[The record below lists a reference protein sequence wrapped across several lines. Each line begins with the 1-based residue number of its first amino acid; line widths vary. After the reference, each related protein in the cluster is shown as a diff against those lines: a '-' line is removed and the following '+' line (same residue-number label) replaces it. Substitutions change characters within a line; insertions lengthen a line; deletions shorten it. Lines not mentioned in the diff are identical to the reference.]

1 MMDLEIIRDSILF
14 KNIDDIDFDIICAE
28 TKPSAKFFSAGEPVQ
43 LQGDKVEK
51 IGIIAEGR
59 ILSFK
64 YHYDGSSQLLRTFHQ
79 NDIIG
84 LEAVS
89 STFFT
94 SPKHAHG
101 RYGLCRRVF
110 QIFPVLFQSRDI
122 SLLQDNFASKHN

>member
-1 MMDLEIIRDSILF
+1 MLDLEVIRDSILF

-84 LEAVS
+84 LHQSQACSRPIRAVPS
-89 STFFT
+89 CFSDIPC
-94 SPKHAHG
+94 S
-101 RYGLCRRVF
+101 
-110 QIFPVLFQSRDI
+110 FPVTGYLPPAR
-122 SLLQDNFASKHN
+122 

>member
-1 MMDLEIIRDSILF
+1 MLDLEIIRDSILF

-64 YHYDGSSQLLRTFHQ
+64 YHYDGSSQLLRAFHQ

-101 RYGLCRRVF
+101 RIRAVPSCF
-110 QIFPVLFQSRDI
+110 SDIPCSFPVTGYLPPAR
-122 SLLQDNFASKHN
+122 